1 MNESSEYIID
11 LFALSGGFWL
21 LFAFYTSFRI
31 RRFIV
36 KRYEQETDLLNTVF
50 FKEHASFTRY
60 LPNFFS
66 SVTYTTHL
74 LMCVWG
80 WWLYRKRK
88 VFRDVKDPNFVIQHF
103 SPKEIRRVKWFAI
116 NGSILVAHGIAFFV
130 FRFIWPEVFS

>member
-1 MNESSEYIID
+1 MTGID
-11 LFALSGGFWL
+11 HLKGIWGISLCAWG

-66 SVTYTTHL
+66 SVTYATHL

-80 WWLYRKRK
+80 WWLYSKRK
-88 VFRDVKDPNFVIQHF
+88 VFRDVQDPNFVIQHF

-116 NGSILVAHGIAFFV
+116 NGAILVAHGMAYLIFLA
-130 FRFIWPEVFS
+130 IWPEVFSR